1 MKKIV
6 EDWLISA
13 EGDLLLIENI
23 VTIENLTH
31 LSAFHAQQAIEKS
44 FKAIVEEFE
53 LGFIKTHSLETLYN
67 QVRHIYSS
75 RIELDSLI
83 LLDQLYIDSRYPGEM
98 GLLQDGKPTVA
109 ESTGFFYLARTI
121 HKETGFICTL
131 GEKPAGATPKT
142 PPEENSKSTT
152 GQS

>member
-1 MKKIV
+1 MKHIV
-6 EDWLISA
+6 KDWLVSA
-13 EGDLLLIENI
+13 EGDLLLIQEI
-23 VTIENLTH
+23 VTKENLTH

-67 QVRHIYSS
+67 QVKQIYQS

-98 GLLQDGKPTVA
+98 GLLPDGKPTVVESEGFFDLARSIYKEA
-109 ESTGFFYLARTI
+109 ES
-121 HKETGFICTL
+121 ICTL
-131 GEKPAGATPKT
+131 GTKPVGATTKT
-142 PPEENSKSTT
+142 PPEENSKSM
-152 GQS
+152 